1 MKVTVEDCLSLLS
14 NCDKCPKE
22 QCYYCRVLWD
32 ASIAGRL
39 EDDMYFINCET
50 IQLKWEEL
58 KNGKSGI
65 VNAENPAMGGRIRR

>member
-14 NCDKCPKE
+14 NCDKCSKE

-50 IQLKWEEL
+50 IQSKWEQL
-58 KNGKSGI
+58 KNANGSNSTNCSLPKSTMR
-65 VNAENPAMGGRIRR
+65 A